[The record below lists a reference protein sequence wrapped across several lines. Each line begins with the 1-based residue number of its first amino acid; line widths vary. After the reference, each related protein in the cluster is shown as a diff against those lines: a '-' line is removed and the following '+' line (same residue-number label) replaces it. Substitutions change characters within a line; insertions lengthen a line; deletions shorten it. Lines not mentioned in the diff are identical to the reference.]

1 MSRHGYVDD
10 GDFDD
15 NLALGRWKGAVS
27 RSIRGK
33 RGQAFLRELLN
44 ALDAMPV
51 KELVSGEL
59 EADGCYCALG
69 VVGAARGKD
78 LSRIDTEDWEQLARE
93 FGVSESLAREIMWNN
108 DEGIVDELRVEVE
121 ICGPVRPH
129 YPDWGQ
135 RTKTYWL
142 PDPSAPARRWRN
154 VRRWVASQIK
164 APAEAAGGG
173 EG

>member
-15 NLALGRWKGAVS
+15 NLAMGRWRGTVT
-27 RSIRGK
+27 RTIRGK
-33 RGQAFLRELLN
+33 RGQAFLRELLA

-51 KELVSGEL
+51 KELVAGEL
-59 EADGCYCALG
+59 EADGCRCALG

-93 FGVSESLAREIMWNN
+93 FGISETLAREIMWNN
-108 DEGIVDELRVEVE
+108 DEGTGDERLVEVE
-121 ICGPVRPH
+121 VCGPVRPH

-135 RTKTYWL
+135 RTHTHWL
-142 PDPSAPARRWRN
+142 PDPSAPARRWAN
-154 VRRWVASQIK
+154 VRKWVASQIK
-164 APAEAAGGG
+164 AEGGG
-173 EG
+173 QHG